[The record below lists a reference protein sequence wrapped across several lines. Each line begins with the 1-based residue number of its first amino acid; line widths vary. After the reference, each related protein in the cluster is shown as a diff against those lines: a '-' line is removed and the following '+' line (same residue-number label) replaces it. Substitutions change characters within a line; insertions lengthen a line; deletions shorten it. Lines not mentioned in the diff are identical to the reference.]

1 MLYWLER
8 CVVRA
13 LFRILTRWEV
23 IGLENV
29 PPQGPFIV
37 ITNHLSMLDPPAV
50 MAALPCRVIAM
61 AASKYIRHP
70 FGFLLGTANVIF
82 VRRGEADRRAL
93 RKALA
98 VLASGGV
105 LGIAPEG
112 TRSKTGAL
120 QRGKP
125 GAAYLALRANVPL
138 LPVVLTGTE
147 RVFREFLRFRRP
159 HVRVVIGE
167 PFHLAVPEG
176 AERPLQAL
184 TDQMMHRLAAL
195 LPPEYR
201 GVYGQTSPRPTLR
214 RGAQQATEA
223 AR

>member
-1 MLYWLER
+1 MLYWVER
-8 CVVRA
+8 SIVRV
-13 LFRILTRWEV
+13 LLRILTRWEV
-23 IGLENV
+23 VGLENV
-29 PPQGPFIV
+29 PRQGPFIV
-37 ITNHLSMLDPPAV
+37 ITNHLSIVDPPAI
-50 MAALPCRVIAM
+50 MAALPCRVTAM

-70 FGFLLGTANVIF
+70 FGLLLGTANVIF
-82 VRRGEADRRAL
+82 VRRGEPDRRAL

-138 LPVVLTGTE
+138 LPVALTGTE
-147 RVFREFLRFRRP
+147 RFFRDLARLRRP
-159 HVRVVIGE
+159 HLRVVIGE
-167 PFHLAVPEG
+167 PFRLEVPEG
-176 AERPLQAL
+176 AERPFQAL
-184 TDQMMHRLAAL
+184 TDQMMHWLAAL

-201 GVYGQTSPRPTLR
+201 GVYGQSAPLPTVH

>member
-1 MLYWLER
+1 MLYWVER
-8 CVVRA
+8 FIVRV
-13 LFRILTRWEV
+13 LLRILTRWEV
-23 IGLENV
+23 VGLENV
-29 PPQGPFIV
+29 PSQGPFIV
-37 ITNHLSMLDPPAV
+37 ITNHLSMVDPPAV
-50 MAALPCRVIAM
+50 MAALPCRVVAM

-82 VRRGEADRRAL
+82 VRRGQPDRRAL

-138 LPVVLTGTE
+138 LPVALTGTE
-147 RVFREFLRFRRP
+147 RFFRDLARLRRP
-159 HVRVVIGE
+159 HLRVVIGK
-167 PFHLAVPEG
+167 PFRLEVPEG
-176 AERPLQAL
+176 TERPLQAL
-184 TDQMMHRLAAL
+184 TDQMMQRLAAL

-201 GVYGQTSPRPTLR
+201 GVYGHLPARPALQ
-214 RGAQQATEA
+214 RGGQQAAETA
-223 AR
+223 